1 MNYLLITLAIFI
13 ITNWTVLTSF
23 FKRRLKITNLQNNQI
38 NEDLIQKIISSI
50 TNGLNPRL
58 VLTTVAKENNLREL
72 ARVSSTGE
80 DLVKAVSKDTN
91 NDLTSVSFAQ
101 VWQVCERNGASL
113 SPVLNSFNNQI
124 RTENELRQEL
134 SSSLSGVKLSAYVL
148 AFLPIIGIILAYL
161 LGVNSIFWLTN
172 STFGKTAL
180 FLALIL
186 EIIGIFWVKRLISQ
200 VESIL

>member
-1 MNYLLITLAIFI
+1 MNYLLITLAILV

-23 FKRRLKITNLQNNQI
+23 IKRRLKITRLQNNRI
-38 NEDLIQKIISSI
+38 NEELIQKIISSI

-58 VLTTVAKENNLREL
+58 VLTTVAKENNLKEL

-101 VWQVCERNGASL
+101 VWQVCEQNGASL

>member
-1 MNYLLITLAIFI
+1 MNYLIITLAILVT
-13 ITNWTVLTSF
+13 TNWTVLTSF
-23 FKRRLKITNLQNNQI
+23 FKRRLKITCLQNNRIGQ
-38 NEDLIQKIISSI
+38 DLIQKIISSI

-80 DLVKAVSKDTN
+80 DLAKAVSKDTN

-113 SPVLNSFNNQI
+113 SPVLTSFNNQI

-148 AFLPIIGIILAYL
+148 AFLPVIGIILAYL

-172 STFGKTAL
+172 SSFGKTSL
-180 FLALIL
+180 LLALIL
-186 EIIGIFWVKRLISQ
+186 EIIGVFWVRRLINQ

>member
-1 MNYLLITLAIFI
+1 MDYVLITFAILS
-13 ITNWTVLTSF
+13 ITNWSILRSF
-23 FKRRLKITNLQNNQI
+23 LRTRLKTIDVVNKQI
-38 NEDLIQKIISSI
+38 NEDLIQKVISSI
-50 TNGLNPRL
+50 TNGLNPRI
-58 VLTTVAKENNLREL
+58 VLSNIAKENNLREL
-72 ARVSSTGE
+72 AKVSTTGD
-80 DLVKAVSKDTN
+80 DLVNAIRKDTN

-113 SPVLNSFNNQI
+113 SPVLTSFNNQI

-148 AFLPIIGIILAYL
+148 AFLPVIGIILAYL

-172 STFGKTAL
+172 SSFGKTSL
-180 FLALIL
+180 LLALIL
-186 EIIGIFWVKRLISQ
+186 EIIGVFWVRRLINQ